1 MRNGTSNFIG
11 EDGISGIKP
20 TDRISLK
27 SKDSYC
33 EVSQI
38 LNCIVIENADVFT
51 FGDDISQA
59 LLNVKPSDIVKM
71 EFSLTNETNKAVII
85 YKHLSIC
92 HVDDAISED
101 AKKAIDKGD

>member
-1 MRNGTSNFIG
+1 MRSGTNNFIG

-38 LNCIVIENADVFT
+38 VNCIAIENEDMHC
-51 FGDDISQA
+51 FGSDISNA
-59 LLNVKPSDIVKM
+59 ILNIKPSDIVKM
-71 EFSLTNETNKAVII
+71 EFSLTDKTNKAVII